1 MKKILL
7 HILILFVLA
16 SFPFSKVNAESL
28 TSQMIQQE
36 KETFGISSFI
46 DETKKYTND
55 FFEDMNISD
64 VINSAI
70 TGKID
75 NNKILKK
82 LLKIFGKE
90 IVSSLKTI
98 IAVLVIVLIHSIIKA
113 VADNLETSNISK
125 TIYYVQYI
133 LIVTIVMSNF
143 SDLILSITN
152 TIQNLVGFMNSLVP
166 LLITLM
172 IYTGN
177 IATSSLLE
185 PIILIIIEFISNIIL
200 TLILPGVSIITAL
213 MVVSKL
219 SDKVQIGKLTKFL
232 KSSIVWFL
240 GIILTVF
247 VGVVSLE
254 GTLASSVDGITA
266 KTAKAAVSS
275 MIPVVGKILGD
286 SVDSVLGCGL
296 VLKNALGVVGVI
308 IIIGICATPIIKLSV
323 LTIMYSLSSAII
335 EPLADEKIVKLLED
349 FSGIFKLLL
358 GILCAVAVLLI
369 IGTTLVIKIS
379 NRIEFLSKWIEGIAI
394 AVIIAS
400 IFEMI
405 LPNGN
410 IKKYVKVILSIYIV
424 FSIISPF
431 TDNKVKGDFDLS
443 KKVDDYS
450 ENITNKNYSK
460 EEISTDKKLNKIY
473 ENTFEKELVQ
483 TIEKEGFKV
492 YKCNVKGNFNAE
504 EENAGISKISITL
517 ESKKI
522 LKKKDEEN
530 KATKNRWN
538 NESETEV
545 ENSLLKEDEIKIR
558 TVDEVKKVEIN
569 VGKNKALSSEED
581 VEAKDIDT
589 LKKFLSKHYEIDKGV
604 FEIHIR

>member
-1 MKKILL
+1 MRLKVKKILL

-143 SDLILSITN
+143 SDLILSITS

-379 NRIEFLSKWIEGIAI
+379 NSGMMYR
-394 AVIIAS
+394 
-400 IFEMI
+400 
-405 LPNGN
+405 
-410 IKKYVKVILSIYIV
+410 
-424 FSIISPF
+424 
-431 TDNKVKGDFDLS
+431 
-443 KKVDDYS
+443 
-450 ENITNKNYSK
+450 
-460 EEISTDKKLNKIY
+460 
-473 ENTFEKELVQ
+473 
-483 TIEKEGFKV
+483 
-492 YKCNVKGNFNAE
+492 
-504 EENAGISKISITL
+504 
-517 ESKKI
+517 
-522 LKKKDEEN
+522 
-530 KATKNRWN
+530 
-538 NESETEV
+538 
-545 ENSLLKEDEIKIR
+545 
-558 TVDEVKKVEIN
+558 
-569 VGKNKALSSEED
+569 
-581 VEAKDIDT
+581 
-589 LKKFLSKHYEIDKGV
+589 
-604 FEIHIR
+604 

>member
-379 NRIEFLSKWIEGIAI
+379 NSGMMYR
-394 AVIIAS
+394 
-400 IFEMI
+400 
-405 LPNGN
+405 
-410 IKKYVKVILSIYIV
+410 
-424 FSIISPF
+424 
-431 TDNKVKGDFDLS
+431 
-443 KKVDDYS
+443 
-450 ENITNKNYSK
+450 
-460 EEISTDKKLNKIY
+460 
-473 ENTFEKELVQ
+473 
-483 TIEKEGFKV
+483 
-492 YKCNVKGNFNAE
+492 
-504 EENAGISKISITL
+504 
-517 ESKKI
+517 
-522 LKKKDEEN
+522 
-530 KATKNRWN
+530 
-538 NESETEV
+538 
-545 ENSLLKEDEIKIR
+545 
-558 TVDEVKKVEIN
+558 
-569 VGKNKALSSEED
+569 
-581 VEAKDIDT
+581 
-589 LKKFLSKHYEIDKGV
+589 
-604 FEIHIR
+604 

>member
-75 NNKILKK
+75 NNRILKK
-82 LLKIFGKE
+82 ILKIFGNE
-90 IVSSLKTI
+90 IVSSIKTI
-98 IAVLVIVLIHSIIKA
+98 VAVLVIVLIHSIIKA

-219 SDKVQIGKLTKFL
+219 SDKVQIGKLTRFF

-379 NRIEFLSKWIEGIAI
+379 NSGMMYR
-394 AVIIAS
+394 
-400 IFEMI
+400 
-405 LPNGN
+405 
-410 IKKYVKVILSIYIV
+410 
-424 FSIISPF
+424 
-431 TDNKVKGDFDLS
+431 
-443 KKVDDYS
+443 
-450 ENITNKNYSK
+450 
-460 EEISTDKKLNKIY
+460 
-473 ENTFEKELVQ
+473 
-483 TIEKEGFKV
+483 
-492 YKCNVKGNFNAE
+492 
-504 EENAGISKISITL
+504 
-517 ESKKI
+517 
-522 LKKKDEEN
+522 
-530 KATKNRWN
+530 
-538 NESETEV
+538 
-545 ENSLLKEDEIKIR
+545 
-558 TVDEVKKVEIN
+558 
-569 VGKNKALSSEED
+569 
-581 VEAKDIDT
+581 
-589 LKKFLSKHYEIDKGV
+589 
-604 FEIHIR
+604 

>member
-1 MKKILL
+1 MKKFFLN
-7 HILILFVLA
+7 ILIIFFLIF
-16 SFPFSKVNAESL
+16 FSATKVNAESL

-36 KETFGISSFI
+36 KESFGISSFI

-64 VINSAI
+64 VLNSAI
-70 TGKID
+70 TGEID

-82 LLKIFGKE
+82 ILKIFGKE

-143 SDLILSITN
+143 SDLIFSITN

-185 PIILIIIEFISNIIL
+185 PIILLIIEFISNIIL

-213 MVVSKL
+213 IIVSKL
-219 SDKVQIGKLTKFL
+219 SNKVQIGKLTNFFKT
-232 KSSIVWFL
+232 SIVWVL
-240 GIILTVF
+240 GIILTIF

-296 VLKNALGVVGVI
+296 VLKNALGVVGVL
-308 IIIGICATPIIKLSV
+308 IIIGICATPIIKLSI

-349 FSGIFKLLL
+349 FSSIFKLLL
-358 GILCAVAVLLI
+358 GILCATSVLLI
-369 IGTTLVIKIS
+369 IGITLVIKIS
-379 NRIEFLSKWIEGIAI
+379 NSGMMYR
-394 AVIIAS
+394 
-400 IFEMI
+400 
-405 LPNGN
+405 
-410 IKKYVKVILSIYIV
+410 
-424 FSIISPF
+424 
-431 TDNKVKGDFDLS
+431 
-443 KKVDDYS
+443 
-450 ENITNKNYSK
+450 
-460 EEISTDKKLNKIY
+460 
-473 ENTFEKELVQ
+473 
-483 TIEKEGFKV
+483 
-492 YKCNVKGNFNAE
+492 
-504 EENAGISKISITL
+504 
-517 ESKKI
+517 
-522 LKKKDEEN
+522 
-530 KATKNRWN
+530 
-538 NESETEV
+538 
-545 ENSLLKEDEIKIR
+545 
-558 TVDEVKKVEIN
+558 
-569 VGKNKALSSEED
+569 
-581 VEAKDIDT
+581 
-589 LKKFLSKHYEIDKGV
+589 
-604 FEIHIR
+604 

>member
-1 MKKILL
+1 MRLNVKKILL

-75 NNKILKK
+75 NNRILKK
-82 LLKIFGKE
+82 ILKIFGNE
-90 IVSSLKTI
+90 IVSSIKTI
-98 IAVLVIVLIHSIIKA
+98 VAVLVIVLIHSIIKA

-219 SDKVQIGKLTKFL
+219 SDKVQIGKLTRFF

-379 NRIEFLSKWIEGIAI
+379 NSGMMYR
-394 AVIIAS
+394 
-400 IFEMI
+400 
-405 LPNGN
+405 
-410 IKKYVKVILSIYIV
+410 
-424 FSIISPF
+424 
-431 TDNKVKGDFDLS
+431 
-443 KKVDDYS
+443 
-450 ENITNKNYSK
+450 
-460 EEISTDKKLNKIY
+460 
-473 ENTFEKELVQ
+473 
-483 TIEKEGFKV
+483 
-492 YKCNVKGNFNAE
+492 
-504 EENAGISKISITL
+504 
-517 ESKKI
+517 
-522 LKKKDEEN
+522 
-530 KATKNRWN
+530 
-538 NESETEV
+538 
-545 ENSLLKEDEIKIR
+545 
-558 TVDEVKKVEIN
+558 
-569 VGKNKALSSEED
+569 
-581 VEAKDIDT
+581 
-589 LKKFLSKHYEIDKGV
+589 
-604 FEIHIR
+604 